1 MAVALE
7 GALEGALGEA
17 AGGRVAVA
25 LQPTIATQTVRLA
38 SANRRGERPLE
49 QPRRIRPRPLLT
61 GAAHSVATSLL
72 VACVAIT
79 ALLGTLFAHR
89 TKAGA
94 LDAAVDARI
103 QSALGGQR
111 RILNDLAAL
120 GDLMPVIAMT
130 AALVLVCLVT
140 RRWRGAVLVAVA
152 VPAAAGTSELV
163 KPLIDRT
170 LMGDLSFPSGHET
183 RVFALAA
190 AFAVLLTG
198 PVWPRIPAA
207 VRWFLAAA
215 VLLAACAVAV
225 ALVGLDQHYFT
236 DTVAGAAV
244 GTAVVL
250 ATAII
255 LDRIARRG
263 DGPRDHSSAGPR
275 VRRAGIPRQRHTSR
289 WRMRR

>member
-1 MAVALE
+1 MKAS
-7 GALEGALGEA
+7 A
-17 AGGRVAVA
+17 AGTYWPDWAGERE
-25 LQPTIATQTVRLA
+25 
-38 SANRRGERPLE
+38 SEGERPLE

-61 GAAHSVATSLL
+61 GAAHSVAAALI

-79 ALLGTLFAHR
+79 ALLGALFAHR
-89 TKAGA
+89 GQAGA

-111 RILNDLAAL
+111 RLLNDLAGL
-120 GDLMPVIAMT
+120 GDPMPVIAMT

-140 RRWRGAVLVAVA
+140 RRWRAAVLVAVS
-152 VPAAAGTSELV
+152 VPAAAAASELV
-163 KPLIDRT
+163 LKPLIDRT
-170 LMGDLSFPSGHET
+170 LVGDLSFPSGHET

-190 AFAVLLTG
+190 AFAVLLTS

-207 VRWFLAAA
+207 VRLFLAAA
-215 VLLAACAVAV
+215 VLLTACAVAL
-225 ALVGLDQHYFT
+225 ALVGLGQHYFT

-244 GTAVVL
+244 GAAVVL

-255 LDRIARRG
+255 LDRLARRG
-263 DGPRDHSSAGPR
+263 DGPWAHSGAGPP
-275 VRRAGIPRQRHTSR
+275 VRRGGLPRQRHTSR

>member
-1 MAVALE
+1 MTRNAAKGRRA
-7 GALEGALGEA
+7 GARE
-17 AGGRVAVA
+17 
-25 LQPTIATQTVRLA
+25 
-38 SANRRGERPLE
+38 SRGERPLE

-61 GAAHSVATSLL
+61 GAAHSVATSVL

-89 TKAGA
+89 GQAGA

-103 QSALGGQR
+103 QSGLGGQR
-111 RILNDLAAL
+111 RILNDLAGL
-120 GDLMPVIAMT
+120 GDLMPVIVMT

-152 VPAAAGTSELV
+152 VPAAAGASELAL

-190 AFAVLLTG
+190 AFAVLLTS

-207 VRWFLAAA
+207 VRLFLAAA
-215 VLLAACAVAV
+215 VLLAACVVAV

-255 LDRIARRG
+255 LDCLARRG
-263 DGPRDHSSAGPR
+263 DGPRDHNGAGPP
-275 VRRAGIPRQRHTSR
+275 VRRGGIPRQRHTSR